1 MATTPKV
8 IAKLEVDEPTLKL
21 AVLIDADNAQA
32 TIIEGLLAEIATFGE
47 QERMT
52 TPKKT
57 RATALVP
64 WSHDDKQ
71 GILVHADR
79 DKNEW
84 TLPGGGLLDANGPI
98 ETPRAAVVREL
109 AEETGLTAAA
119 VATLFRHKGRLRVH
133 HVFHIRPSGRLQI
146 VDLKEAPAFGLCGP
160 NLVVDTIA
168 CSPDYSTD
176 GLALSHST
184 KAIIRRYQ
192 AEYQQP
198 DNARA
203 PSTVAGG
210 DSETTRVQIGASA
223 LELTTGDIVTQ
234 DVDASESNQ

>member
-109 AEETGLTAAA
+109 AEETGLIAAA
-119 VATLFRHKGRLRVH
+119 VATLFRHDGKFRVH
-133 HVFHIRPSGRLQI
+133 HVFHIRPSGTLQI

-160 NLVVDTIA
+160 DLVVDTIA
-168 CSPDYSTD
+168 RSPDYSTE

-192 AEYQQP
+192 AEYQRLHDVSATP
-198 DNARA
+198 TLDNARA
-203 PSTVAGG
+203 PSTVADG
-210 DSETTRVQIGASA
+210 DSETTRV
-223 LELTTGDIVTQ
+223 
-234 DVDASESNQ
+234 